1 MNKLRIGL
9 VGCGPIAQNA
19 HLPAIEKARDIR
31 LQAIADTD
39 AALRES
45 VSLRYCPRSVYK
57 HSDEIFADPNVDLV
71 VLAVGDRFHVPL
83 AMNAV
88 RAGKHVLVEK
98 PLGVRTQECDNFQRE
113 ERVEIYNAA
122 AKSIFRPDGQDA
134 NTFRLQLITRRIK
147 VLPRGKR

>member
-57 HSDEIFADPNVDLV
+57 HSDEIFPDPN
-71 VLAVGDRFHVPL
+71 G
-83 AMNAV
+83 
-88 RAGKHVLVEK
+88 
-98 PLGVRTQECDNFQRE
+98 
-113 ERVEIYNAA
+113 IWWY
-122 AKSIFRPDGQDA
+122 
-134 NTFRLQLITRRIK
+134 
-147 VLPRGKR
+147 LPWVTGFTYLWQ